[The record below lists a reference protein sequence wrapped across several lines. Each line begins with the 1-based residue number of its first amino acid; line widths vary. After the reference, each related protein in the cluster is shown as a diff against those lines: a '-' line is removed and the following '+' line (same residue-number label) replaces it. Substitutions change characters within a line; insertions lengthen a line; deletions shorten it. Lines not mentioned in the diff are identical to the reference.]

1 MKGATKVE
9 EIRMPY
15 RAYKTSYPD
24 CETLIGSYDK
34 SNKTIVVCIP
44 DGRMKNSGVRGK
56 CFHWYT
62 FKGVENRTGRQVE
75 TTGELLRLIEV
86 GASCFNHYCAG
97 YDDT

>member
-15 RAYKTSYPD
+15 RAHKTSYPD

-75 TTGELLRLIEV
+75 TTVKAVSVENAIKRLSRDCTWDIR
-86 GASCFNHYCAG
+86 
-97 YDDT
+97 